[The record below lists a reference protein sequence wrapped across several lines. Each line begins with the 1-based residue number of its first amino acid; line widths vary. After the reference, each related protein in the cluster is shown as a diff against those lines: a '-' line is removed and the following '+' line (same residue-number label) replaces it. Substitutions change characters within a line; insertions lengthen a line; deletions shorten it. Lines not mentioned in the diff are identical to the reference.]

1 MRSIREM
8 VRSIL
13 KDDAL
18 YRRKD
23 LPGDLDDPPDHG
35 GCGCEDS
42 CECDDGCGC
51 DCGCSS
57 CAGGEDFVTPK
68 YALYSM
74 IGDAIALYDMMES
87 DSTGNSEIDDMIVST
102 AHAFRRLR
110 G

>member
-18 YRRKD
+18 YARRD
-23 LPGDLDDPPDHG
+23 LPGDVDDQIDHED
-35 GCGCEDS
+35 CGCS
-42 CECDDGCGC
+42 NVCNCNKGCGC
-51 DCGCSS
+51 DCGCDNY
-57 CAGGEDFVTPK
+57 AGDENYVTPK

-74 IGDAIALYDMMES
+74 IGEAISLYDRMDE
-87 DSTGNSEIDDMIVST
+87 DSTGDKSIDDLIVST
-102 AHAFRRLR
+102 AHMFRKLN